1 MSWRGFFCAIA
12 LTAAIGGFAA
22 CKPDP
27 PIKLGFVGGLSG
39 RVADLGVSGR
49 NGVMLAIEQRNA
61 AGGIHGRL
69 VTLIV
74 RDDEQDPEVAKYVM
88 EKLLQEQVEAVIGP
102 MTSSMAMAM
111 VPLANEAKTLLVSPT
126 ANAAELTGLDD
137 YYFRV
142 VSDTR
147 TNAER
152 IARFQFDQLG
162 HRTAVVM
169 YDLANK
175 AYAESWLN
183 DFRTEFEKLGGTIRA
198 TCTFVSGADTPYYD
212 MVWELLEHDPDFA
225 LVIANSVDAALICQQ
240 IRKTNDEL
248 PIALAEWAATERF
261 IELAGSASNHIYVAH
276 FIDRDDDS
284 QQYQDF
290 LAAYQQRFGQNPGF
304 AGLAG
309 YDAAQVVLEGLTRRS
324 SGQSLKSTLLAL
336 GDFAGV
342 QQRISFDRFGDTN
355 RTAFF
360 SVIRNGHYQ
369 ALE

>member
-69 VTLIV
+69 VTLIA

-126 ANAAELTGLDD
+126 ATTNELSALDD
-137 YYFRV
+137 YFFRV
-142 VSDTR
+142 IADTR
-147 TNAER
+147 AYTGRN
-152 IARFQFDQLG
+152 ARFQYQQLG
-162 HRTAVVM
+162 HRSAVVI

-175 AYAESWLN
+175 VYSESWLN
-183 DFRTEFEKLGGTIRA
+183 DFRTEFEKLGGSFLA
-198 TCTFVSGADTPYYD
+198 SLPFHSGADTVFYD
-212 MVWELLEHDPDFA
+212 MVWELLEHDPDVA
-225 LVIANSVDAALICQQ
+225 LVIANAVDAAQICQQ

-248 PIALAEWAATERF
+248 PIVLAEWASTERF
-261 IELAGSASNHIYVAH
+261 IELAGTASNNIYVAQ

-284 QQYQDF
+284 VRYQAF
-290 LAAYQQRFGQNPGF
+290 RSAYQHRFGQEPGF

-309 YDAAQVVLEGLTRRS
+309 YDAALVVLEGLTRRS
-324 SGQSLKSTLLAL
+324 PGQSLKSTLLAL
-336 GDFAGV
+336 GDFAGA
-342 QQRISFDRFGDTN
+342 QQDFSFDRFGDTS
-355 RTAFF
+355 RPTFL

-369 ALE
+369 TLE